1 MRGSAQGDA
10 RTRRAERSNASRG
23 PVGASEAA
31 WRGRR
36 SHRPSFPLPHFL
48 RPRAPLHPLCAP
60 RCFAAQFARYAL
72 KNPSILYPALHV
84 QEVLREIIC
93 GKAFWLAA
101 TERRAGKAEVQQVVD
116 FCDTIKLEVRQQNL
130 LQAIVGMMDGLVVAE
145 DLAPTGDVERIRDVW
160 SKTFGVGKRSL
171 MLGRGESL
179 KALNDARGGKPKKN
193 LASIVRGMS
202 SKLLAVNGFKPP
214 KGKKA
219 AVAPATR

>member
-1 MRGSAQGDA
+1 MRCEGPSEQAK
-10 RTRRAERSNASRG
+10 RRG
-23 PVGASEAA
+23 GGAALTA
-31 WRGRR
+31 CPFL
-36 SHRPSFPLPHFL
+36 SHPF
-48 RPRAPLHPLCAP
+48 CAP
-60 RCFAAQFARYAL
+60 RRPPPPPPCVRPAVDAAQFARYAL

-219 AVAPATR
+219 AVAPAAR